1 MDFVS
6 KTFSHNSHDIPKTLS
21 KGITSRELHQSMT
34 KMSDFERLIEKV
46 TLICYL
52 VIALSTIMLWYGLNY
67 HKSHKLCYD
76 DSDVSSDKR
85 TQLLCQAD
93 LRNDQK
99 SLFEGSTRLF
109 MSGIVFGLTIYL
121 SKLSNDRNKQY
132 IAQLFDKNSQNQ

>member
-6 KTFSHNSHDIPKTLS
+6 KTISHNSHDIPKTLS
-21 KGITSRELHQSMT
+21 KGITSRKLHQSMT
-34 KMSDFERLIEKV
+34 EMSDFERLIEKI

-52 VIALSTIMLWYGLNY
+52 VIALSTILLWYGLGYNRSY
-67 HKSHKLCYD
+67 TLCND
-76 DSDVSSDKR
+76 DNIISTDER

-109 MSGIVFGLTIYL
+109 MSGIVFVLTIYL

-132 IAQLFDKNSQNQ
+132 IAQLFDKNSQNE